1 MLKLNFVTLKSLGTE
16 GSNEGLY
23 DIIISAS
30 LFKMKNSYRDFNIY
44 INDLLK
50 WIKYIPKRSYLRL
63 YVDNTV
69 LSSTLF
75 NTLLDDDKY
84 PDLEI
89 ILYECE
95 EFMDSE
101 GYHDGTFGSIIR
113 LIPLFQKPKNV
124 KYIWVTDLDM
134 PIKVYNYKYIKM
146 MLEKNVKVCYY
157 SKACYNK
164 PWSQGLEYP
173 IGAGRIIMNSKINLD
188 YKDFTKF
195 LNDVLKNKY
204 KSIYE
209 EIKEKYENP
218 VKGLKRKM
226 SDVKYF
232 PYGFDELFCNLY
244 LLPVFETY
252 KHIIFFDIGLRAF
265 IDEKVTKIPNNKEYT
280 GLYFKSWATNINV
293 KDYKKLINTTKNI
306 YESVKDAPLDPE
318 SYLNACR
325 DDYKKH
331 YKFIDPK
338 SNEIGIVATV
348 IKNPKK

>member
-1 MLKLNFVTLKSLGTE
+1 MKKSYKPFKQYIDAFVKWVGQI
-16 GSNEGLY
+16 SNK
-23 DIIISAS
+23 
-30 LFKMKNSYRDFNIY
+30 FMV
-44 INDLLK
+44 
-50 WIKYIPKRSYLRL
+50 RL
-63 YVDNTV
+63 YIDESILQEKSFDVVIEKDFENLEIFQYVDERF
-69 LSSTLF
+69 LE
-75 NTLLDDDKY
+75 DDKV
-84 PDLEI
+84 
-89 ILYECE
+89 
-95 EFMDSE
+95 
-101 GYHDGTFGSIIR
+101 YHDGTFGSIIR

-134 PIKVYNYKYIKM
+134 PVKVYNYKYIKL
-146 MLEKNVKVCYY
+146 MLNKNVKVMYY

-188 YKDFTKF
+188 YKNFTRF

-204 KSIYE
+204 KPIYE
-209 EIKEKYENP
+209 EIKEKYEAP

-265 IDEKVTKIPNNKEYT
+265 IDEKITKISNNKEYT

-293 KDYKKLINTTKNI
+293 KDYKKLINTTHNI
-306 YESVKDAPLDPE
+306 YESVKDTPLDPE
-318 SYLNACR
+318 SYLNSCR

-331 YKFIDPK
+331 YKTLFNFFLF
-338 SNEIGIVATV
+338 SGY
-348 IKNPKK
+348 